1 VPGNHTDAI
10 PVQWAGRSYY
20 EELLTAGVRIFE
32 YAPAMM
38 HAKTAVV
45 DGSWSIVG
53 SANLD
58 ERSMELNEENVL
70 GIADVDFA
78 KSIEDGLTADFERS
92 KEILLEDW
100 QKRSIF
106 TRGLERACKILIE
119 QY

>member
-1 VPGNHTDAI
+1 
-10 PVQWAGRSYY
+10 
-20 EELLTAGVRIFE
+20 
-32 YAPAMM
+32 
-38 HAKTAVV
+38 
-45 DGSWSIVG
+45 
-53 SANLD
+53 
-58 ERSMELNEENVL
+58 MELNEENVL

>member
-1 VPGNHTDAI
+1 
-10 PVQWAGRSYY
+10 
-20 EELLTAGVRIFE
+20 
-32 YAPAMM
+32 
-38 HAKTAVV
+38 
-45 DGSWSIVG
+45 
-53 SANLD
+53 
-58 ERSMELNEENVL
+58 
-70 GIADVDFA
+70 VDFA